1 MSKCSISSQEQIKTY
16 FRSTSSQ
23 IEKHYMVLHIHKEG
37 LDKMDLTELANEL
50 MARAAVCG
58 ERFSKFAKEEKI
70 KVFF

>member
-1 MSKCSISSQEQIKTY
+1 
-16 FRSTSSQ
+16 
-23 IEKHYMVLHIHKEG
+23 MVLHIHKEG